1 MATNLQESPSVKEA
15 ALQQREKKTEKRMI
29 RLRPSDSLGDRLPA
43 MHLVRSSWFA
53 RAIGR
58 VLFYY
63 LILFLI
69 GAVFLPWQQSSRC
82 EGIVTARN
90 PNDRRQPI
98 LCPTKGII
106 KWQKAGLQEGT
117 WVKKDEVIMQIEPIA
132 AGEVLLVEQQLAQQI
147 NQIDATKSQLDVAKE
162 RVEFTR
168 TSTEF
173 DVLAAR
179 SKLESAKA
187 KYDQTLSDVEGQR
200 AKAKQ
205 AELEFEANEKVR
217 TRTVSE
223 VEYQKSLNNFEFEKQ
238 KLLNMEQSS
247 TEALKNFEAEKSDLE
262 SKIRQAM
269 DKLAKANQDQQD
281 YEAKLA
287 SHEQKANELSI
298 KLQQLKRNDIISPS
312 TGWVQSIVG
321 QVGRTVS
328 TGETLFEIIPD
339 TEDLWVE
346 LSVRGMDQPLIHMN
360 DKVRIQFE
368 GWPAIQFVG
377 WPSVARGTFG
387 GIVKA
392 INPADDGTGNFKIFV
407 GPDPDDVTKED
418 WPSKDYLKQ
427 GVRANAW
434 VLMDQV
440 SLGFEI
446 WRQVNGFPVTRELG
460 DKDKG
465 GKEKEAKA
473 PKLK

>member
-1 MATNLQESPSVKEA
+1 MATNLQENVSVKEA
-15 ALQQREKKTEKRMI
+15 ALPHKDKSTEKRMI

-53 RAIGR
+53 RAMGNI
-58 VLFYY
+58 LFCY

-98 LCPTKGII
+98 LSPTKGII
-106 KWQKAGLQEGT
+106 KAQKPGLQEGIR
-117 WVKKDEVIMQIEPIA
+117 VEKGEIIMEIEPFA
-132 AGEVLLVEQQLAQQI
+132 EGEILLVEQQLQQQR
-147 NQIDATKSQLDVAKE
+147 NQMQFTQSQLAQATE

-168 TSTEF
+168 SYTQNE
-173 DVLAAR
+173 VAAA
-179 SKLESAKA
+179 SAKVQSAIA
-187 KYDQTLSDVEGQR
+187 KYNQTLNDVAGQE
-200 AKAKQ
+200 AVLKQ
-205 AELEFEANEKVR
+205 AELDFEAFTKVR
-217 TRTVSE
+217 GRTVSE
-223 VEYQKSLNNFEFEKQ
+223 LEYQEKVNKLDYEKQ
-238 KLLNMEQSS
+238 MLENMKQA
-247 TEALKNFEAEKSDLE
+247 TIEAQKNKEAEESNLGSKRDLASD
-262 SKIRQAM
+262 SI
-269 DKLAKANQDQQD
+269 AKAMQEVDS
-281 YEAKLA
+281 YKAKLA
-287 SHEQKANELSI
+287 SDQQKANELEI
-298 KLQQLKRNDIISPS
+298 KLQQLKRNVIISPN

-328 TGETLFEIIPD
+328 SGETLFEMIPD
-339 TEDLWVE
+339 SEDLWVE
-346 LSVRGMDQPLIHMN
+346 LSVRGMDQPLVHLG

-387 GIVKA
+387 GVVNA
-392 INPADDGTGNFKIFV
+392 VNPADDGTGNFKIFV

-446 WRQVNGFPVTRELG
+446 WRQVNGFPLTRELG
-460 DKDKG
+460 DK
-465 GKEKEAKA
+465 GKKESEAKA